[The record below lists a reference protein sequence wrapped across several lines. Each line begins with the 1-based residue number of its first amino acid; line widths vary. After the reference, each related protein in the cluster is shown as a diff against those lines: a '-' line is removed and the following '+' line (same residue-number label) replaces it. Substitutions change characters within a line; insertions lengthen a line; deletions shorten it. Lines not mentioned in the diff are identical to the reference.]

1 MDDLKQSTAELNF
14 SLNKTKNEV
23 ELLARSIDLK
33 RIEFTEVTT
42 KQLKA
47 LDIRIKSLE
56 KETVLLHD
64 IPQKLSRQIHE
75 VIPHIALELDK
86 LNQNAIKN
94 LKTAHTNNIE
104 EHNNT
109 VHDVAKIFKQL
120 KEKSFEEQNDAA
132 LRLKQI
138 KEKIEK
144 IDLQRIKRNFLGLGI
159 VLTISVLASLGAT
172 YAMIKQF
179 PQRVN
184 IQSPNNITVQES
196 EVSLW
201 SSKNVNV
208 SGDVKNRG
216 SRR

>member
-1 MDDLKQSTAELNF
+1 M
-14 SLNKTKNEV
+14 
-23 ELLARSIDLK
+23 
-33 RIEFTEVTT
+33 
-42 KQLKA
+42 
-47 LDIRIKSLE
+47 
-56 KETVLLHD
+56 
-64 IPQKLSRQIHE
+64 
-75 VIPHIALELDK
+75 
-86 LNQNAIKN
+86 
-94 LKTAHTNNIE
+94 
-104 EHNNT
+104 
-109 VHDVAKIFKQL
+109 
-120 KEKSFEEQNDAA
+120 
-132 LRLKQI
+132 KQI